1 MIEPWLGW
9 RPWATLILSA
19 LQETRP
25 DERMLFLMRAM

>member
-1 MIEPWLGW
+1 MKELWLGW
-9 RPWATLILSA
+9 RLWAMLILNT